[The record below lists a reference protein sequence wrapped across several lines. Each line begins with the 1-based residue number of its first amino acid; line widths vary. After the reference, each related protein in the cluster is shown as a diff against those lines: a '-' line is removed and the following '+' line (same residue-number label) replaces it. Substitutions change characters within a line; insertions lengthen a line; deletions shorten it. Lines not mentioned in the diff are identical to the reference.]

1 MDREE
6 ALRYRPKS
14 ENDRTIFVLTYNPAL
29 PSVSK
34 ILQKHWRVMVQDP
47 YLKEVFP
54 KPPMVAF
61 RRAKNLKDHLIRAK
75 VPPPPPARQRRIL
88 NGMTTCNKPLC
99 ATCPFVK
106 KITTFKGP
114 FSKMQ
119 VNLNYPMN
127 CLSKN
132 LIYCIQCSKCQQI
145 YVGQTS
151 RSLKE
156 RFCEHKNSVRTN
168 QKNTIGDHFNGPG
181 HSLANMNI
189 FGLEKVFN
197 TKPQILEKRES
208 MWIKNL
214 ISEFKGLNR
223 QK

>member
-1 MDREE
+1 M
-6 ALRYRPKS
+6 Y
-14 ENDRTIFVLTYNPAL
+14 
-29 PSVSK
+29 
-34 ILQKHWRVMVQDP
+34 
-47 YLKEVFP
+47 
-54 KPPMVAF
+54 
-61 RRAKNLKDHLIRAK
+61 
-75 VPPPPPARQRRIL
+75 
-88 NGMTTCNKPLC
+88 
-99 ATCPFVK
+99 ATCPYVE

-114 FSKMQ
+114 FSKSQ

-223 QK
+223 QKWILFWCNLKYIYSEFVPIIHLMKFLQ